1 MNLNIATAARQR
13 DDHAE
18 NDRVE
23 ENDYDEENDFHHE
36 NQGLTHLLPPQP
48 LPTERQQLVRLLSV
62 ARGPGNKYDKKRKAE
77 LIQAVATNSKVL
89 SGRIDNEEQ
98 SNTLRSSK
106 EYFDNLQISTTGVN
120 ANTPGAVLAEHLMG
134 IYEQLE
140 NLPPPKNP
148 REPVQKSASNAT
160 EAVTKCVEFLRGCS
174 KNSGR
179 AGGGARSRQWRQPTW
194 KRRAG

>member
-1 MNLNIATAARQR
+1 MNLNIATAARQG

-36 NQGLTHLLPPQP
+36 NQGLTHLLPSQP
-48 LPTERQQLVRLLSV
+48 LPTEREQLVRVLST
-62 ARGPGNKYDKKRKAE
+62 ARGPGNIYHKKRKAE

-106 EYFDNLQISTTGVN
+106 EYFDNLQISTTAARQVMSN
-120 ANTPGAVLAEHLMG
+120 EKLNSINKARNTKFKDKQHV
-134 IYEQLE
+134 
-140 NLPPPKNP
+140 
-148 REPVQKSASNAT
+148 
-160 EAVTKCVEFLRGCS
+160 
-174 KNSGR
+174 
-179 AGGGARSRQWRQPTW
+179 
-194 KRRAG
+194 

>member
-36 NQGLTHLLPPQP
+36 NQGLTHLPPQL
-48 LPTERQQLVRLLSV
+48 LPTEREQLVRLLSV

-134 IYEQLE
+134 IYEQLK
-140 NLPPPKNP
+140 NLPPP
-148 REPVQKSASNAT
+148 Q
-160 EAVTKCVEFLRGCS
+160 
-174 KNSGR
+174 
-179 AGGGARSRQWRQPTW
+179 AG
-194 KRRAG
+194 